1 MRWGVLLSLLLCTGC
16 IQQRRVT
23 EKAAPSSLRGSA
35 YCFVAGV
42 EIEGAVV
49 PMEGCTPS
57 YKLCRRAQWTAE
69 KYGGY
74 ANVTWLS
81 ECTFTFK
88 DVGDVSTV
96 RLRDCG
102 AGVRAENDIGN
113 AAFGGVLWRR
123 RKIPCN

>member
-1 MRWGVLLSLLLCTGC
+1 VGC
-16 IQQRRVT
+16 IKQKQVT
-23 EKAAPSSLRGSA
+23 EKAQAKSLKGNA

-88 DVGDVSTV
+88 SIRNTASI
-96 RLRDCG
+96 RLSNCDL
-102 AGVRAENDIGN
+102 GVRKENDLGN
-113 AAFGGVLWRR
+113 AVFGGIRWKRR
-123 RKIPCN
+123 NEPCH